1 MKHHEL
7 QEFANRDWQQ
17 ISDMDRSH
25 WVSEYRKNGSAATLR
40 ASQALWQHM
49 KSIRPEWP
57 DAAERQR
64 DLDHHIAQKQLLTRI
79 CNGCRSSRSTQ

>member
-7 QEFANRDWQQ
+7 REFANRDWAQL
-17 ISDMDRSH
+17 SDMDRSY
-25 WVSEYRKNGSAATLR
+25 WIAEYRRNGFTSTQK

-57 DAAERQR
+57 DAAERQH
-64 DLDHHIAQKQLLTRI
+64 DLNHHIAQKQLLIRI
-79 CNGCRSSRSTQ
+79 SNGCPSHRSA